1 MKSIIIGGG
10 KIGYYLLKTLKEKN
24 YNVVLIEN
32 DKNICQSIA
41 EDIDADI
48 ICGDG
53 TDIDVLKDAGIGE
66 AEIVAAVTGAD
77 EENLVICKIAKSTFN
92 ISKTIARINN
102 PKNMTMFK
110 ALGVDKTVCSTAVI
124 ANLIEYEFDKDNF
137 KIIQTFE
144 RGAMILVEITIDN
157 DSIWN
162 DCFVKDL
169 NLPDECVMT
178 SILRND
184 KAIYPRGNTRII
196 ENDNILVLTN
206 NSGLLELKKQIK
218 NGSMKNAKNKE

>member
-10 KIGYYLLKTLKEKN
+10 KIGYYLLKTLKENN
-24 YNVVLIEN
+24 YNVVLIEK
-32 DKNICQSIA
+32 DKQLCESIA

-53 TDIDVLKDAGIGE
+53 SDIDVLKDAGINE
-66 AEIVAAVTGAD
+66 AEVVAAVTGAD

-92 ISKTIARINN
+92 IPKTIARINN
-102 PKNMTMFK
+102 PKNMSLFK

-137 KIIQTFE
+137 KTVQTFE
-144 RGAMILVEITIDN
+144 RGAMILVEIKIDKE
-157 DSIWN
+157 SIWN
-162 DCFVKDL
+162 DSFIKDL
-169 NLPDECVMT
+169 ELPDECVVTTIM
-178 SILRND
+178 RD
-184 KAIYPRGNTRII
+184 EKAIYPRGNTRII

-206 NSGLLELKKQIK
+206 NSGLLELKKQNK
-218 NGSMKNAKNKE
+218 NGSMKNARI

>member
-24 YNVVLIEN
+24 YNVVLIER
-32 DKNICQSIA
+32 DENICQSIA

-53 TDIDVLKDAGIGE
+53 TDVDVLKDAGINE

-77 EENLVICKIAKSTFN
+77 EENLVICKIAKSTFD
-92 ISKTIARINN
+92 ISKTIARVNN
-102 PKNMTMFK
+102 PKNMSMFK
-110 ALGVDKTVCSTAVI
+110 LLGVDKTVCSTAVI

-137 KIIQTFE
+137 KIIQAFE
-144 RGAMILVEITIDN
+144 RGEMILVEIKIDKN
-157 DSIWN
+157 SIWMDN
-162 DCFVKDL
+162 FVKDL

-206 NSGLLELKKQIK
+206 NRGLLELKKQNK
-218 NGSMKNAKNKE
+218 NGGNRSAKIKE

>member
-24 YNVVLIEN
+24 YNVVLIES
-32 DKNICQSIA
+32 DKDICRSIA

-53 TDIDVLKDAGIGE
+53 TDVDVLKDAGINE
-66 AEIVAAVTGAD
+66 AEVVAAVTGAD

-92 ISKTIARINN
+92 ISKTIARVNN
-102 PKNMTMFK
+102 PKNMSMFK

-144 RGAMILVEITIDN
+144 RGAMILVEIKIEK
-157 DSIWN
+157 DSIWKDN
-162 DCFVKDL
+162 FIKDL
-169 NLPDECVMT
+169 VLPGECVIT
-178 SILRND
+178 SILREE

-218 NGSMKNAKNKE
+218 NGDTKNAKIKE

>member
-24 YNVVLIEN
+24 YNVVLIES
-32 DKNICQSIA
+32 DKSLCQSIA

-53 TDIDVLKDAGIGE
+53 TDVDVLKDAGIYE

-77 EENLVICKIAKSTFN
+77 EENLVICKIAKTTFN
-92 ISKTIARINN
+92 ISKTIARVNN
-102 PKNMTMFK
+102 PKNMSMFK

-144 RGAMILVEITIDN
+144 RGAMILVEINVDKDSVWN
-157 DSIWN
+157 DSFI
-162 DCFVKDL
+162 KDL
-169 NLPDECVMT
+169 DLPGECVVT
-178 SILRND
+178 SILRDNR
-184 KAIYPRGNTRII
+184 AIYPRGNTRII

-206 NSGLLELKKQIK
+206 NSGLLELKKLIK
-218 NGSMKNAKNKE
+218 NGGI